1 MQISG
6 QECSRQRESTFK
18 HNSKKAGVAGME
30 SKEREIERG
39 QGQTGTGG
47 QLMIDQKQA
56 AVLNA

>member
-6 QECSRQRESTFK
+6 QECSRQRDSTFK

-39 QGQTGTGG
+39 QGQRGTGS
-47 QLMIDQKQA
+47 QLMIM
-56 AVLNA
+56 